1 MNTLMIKLFSCHF
14 LSNFTLHSKL
24 HLMKNIGLCLGLI
37 AFLTLSSCDKKEKT
51 VETTETT
58 TVVQDTVVK
67 EVPAEEPEGTSVK
80 IDSSGVDVNSKKVDV
95 EIKK

>member
-1 MNTLMIKLFSCHF
+1 
-14 LSNFTLHSKL
+14 
-24 HLMKNIGLCLGLI
+24 MKKIILCLGL
-37 AFLTLSSCDKKEKT
+37 ASFLTMASCDKKVEKT

-67 EVPAEEPEGTSVK
+67 EVPQETPKEEDGTSVK
-80 IDSSGVDVNSKKVDV
+80 VSGDGVDVNSKDVDV

>member
-1 MNTLMIKLFSCHF
+1 MKKIILCFGLVSFLLM
-14 LSNFTLHSKL
+14 
-24 HLMKNIGLCLGLI
+24 
-37 AFLTLSSCDKKEKT
+37 ASCDKKVEKT

-67 EVPAEEPEGTSVK
+67 EVPVEEKEGTSVK
-80 IDSSGVDVNSKKVDV
+80 INSDGVDVNSKEVEV

>member
-1 MNTLMIKLFSCHF
+1 MKKIILCFGLASFLLM
-14 LSNFTLHSKL
+14 
-24 HLMKNIGLCLGLI
+24 
-37 AFLTLSSCDKKEKT
+37 ASCDKKVEKT

-67 EVPAEEPEGTSVK
+67 EVPVEEKEGTSVK
-80 IDSSGVDVNSKKVDV
+80 INSDGVDVNSKEVEV

>member
-1 MNTLMIKLFSCHF
+1 MKSKIHEYQKN
-14 LSNFTLHSKL
+14 NFTIMSKKIIL
-24 HLMKNIGLCLGLI
+24 CFGLASFLMF
-37 AFLTLSSCDKKEKT
+37 ASCDKKTEKT

-67 EVPAEEPEGTSVK
+67 EVPAEEPKEEDGTSVK
-80 IDSSGVDVNSKKVDV
+80 INNNGVDVNSKDVDV